1 MQQLGGVCLAG
12 PCQGVCPEKLHH
24 DLREARCRESE
35 DREVQK
41 ERLAGNRERERKK
54 KIRRESEKEEEEVGG
69 VESR

>member
-1 MQQLGGVCLAG
+1 MQQSGGVSLAG

-24 DLREARCRESE
+24 DLRKARCRESE

-41 ERLAGNRERERKK
+41 ERLAGNRERERE